1 MYSVLMN
8 KEIIIFETESGKQPF
23 VIWLNSI
30 KDNVFKVRIFN
41 KITMLKCD
49 NVSGDFKSVGDGVYE
64 LRFFFGP
71 GYRVYFAFDGNKI
84 IILLCGGDKSTQKKD
99 IKKAK
104 EYLIDYKQTKRG
116 TKW

>member
-8 KEIIIFETESGKQPF
+8 KEIIIFETSTGHQTF
-23 VIWLNSI
+23 AIWINSI
-30 KDNVFKVRIFN
+30 KDKKFKVRILN

-71 GYRVYFAFDGNKI
+71 GYRVYFAYDGLKI
-84 IILLCGGDKSTQKKD
+84 IILLCGGDKGTQTRD

-104 EYLIDYKQTKRG
+104 EYLTEYNKTK
-116 TKW
+116 KA